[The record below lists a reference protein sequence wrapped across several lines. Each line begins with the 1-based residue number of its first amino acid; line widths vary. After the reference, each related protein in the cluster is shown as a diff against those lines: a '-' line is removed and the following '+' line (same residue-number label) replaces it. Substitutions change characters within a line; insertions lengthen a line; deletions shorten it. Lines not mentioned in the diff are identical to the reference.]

1 MPDQHSDLCISYVEE
16 SLRGRGSKLH
26 TILFNVDDYD
36 SNGAIAGRW
45 SNITATSDLF
55 RTMAHVT
62 GGRFHW
68 FRETGKLNAC
78 VIRNVLL
85 VTEVFFVMYKYLFRL
100 LRSEFFAISV
110 CALTLKQ

>member
-1 MPDQHSDLCISYVEE
+1 MSPSFDLAITLTHRPLVADVEGIYLFASGVPDQPSDLCVSYVEE
-16 SLRGRGSKLH
+16 SLRGRGCKLH

-36 SNGAIAGRW
+36 SNGAIPGRW

-68 FRETGKLNAC
+68 FRETGMT
-78 VIRNVLL
+78 R
-85 VTEVFFVMYKYLFRL
+85 
-100 LRSEFFAISV
+100 
-110 CALTLKQ
+110 CAL

>member
-1 MPDQHSDLCISYVEE
+1 MQLLVIISCVVLDVEGIYLFASGIPDQHSDQCISFVDQ
-16 SLRGRGSKLH
+16 SLKGRGCKLH

-68 FRETGKLNAC
+68 FRETGKL
-78 VIRNVLL
+78 
-85 VTEVFFVMYKYLFRL
+85 
-100 LRSEFFAISV
+100 
-110 CALTLKQ
+110 